1 MIVQQGGVTA
11 LLRLANEGTDRG
23 RELASQALAKIGT
36 ELSFS
41 IFFSFLLLLLSDN
54 FYYFYYF
61 LIAITM
67 DPNIA
72 FKGERAAE
80 LVRPLL
86 RLLASE
92 EGLMNFEALMALTNL
107 ASMSEEI
114 RFRIVKE
121 KGARAIEYLM
131 FSEHEM
137 IQRAATEAMC
147 NMMVSEEVF
156 NYYAEAETS
165 ERMKIFLGLSDVED
179 FQTRRAAS
187 GCLAILSD
195 SEKACRHIQN
205 EKISLEVLVALLGA
219 EPELQHRAIVTLKNI
234 SGYPDLAKWLIDSQ
248 LMEPVHIL
256 TYSQNPAIQQAAK
269 ICYENLQARY
279 AQST

>member
-1 MIVQQGGVTA
+1 VRA
-11 LLRLANEGTDRG
+11 
-23 RELASQALAKIGT
+23 
-36 ELSFS
+36 
-41 IFFSFLLLLLSDN
+41 
-54 FYYFYYF
+54 
-61 LIAITM
+61 AITM
-67 DPNIA
+67 DPNLA

-92 EGLMNFEALMALTNL
+92 ESLLNFEALMALTNL

-114 RFRIVKE
+114 RVRIVKE
-121 KGARAIEYLM
+121 KGVRAIEYLM

-137 IQRAATEAMC
+137 IQRAATETMC
-147 NMMVSEEVF
+147 NMMVTEEVF

-187 GCLAILSD
+187 GCLAILSE

-205 EKISLEVLVALLGA
+205 ERISMEVLVALLA
-219 EPELQHRAIVTLKNI
+219 SEPELQHRAIAALKNI
-234 SGYPDLAKWLIDSQ
+234 SGYPDLAKWLIDSG
-248 LMEPVHIL
+248 LMEPVNIL
-256 TYSQNPAIQQAAK
+256 TFSENPAIQQAAK
-269 ICYENLQARY
+269 ICHDNMQARY
-279 AQST
+279 NQA